1 MNLNKRLILL
11 IIPVTLL
18 SYAVAIYK
26 IYLQEKSVVADAQQQ
41 KITLELSELS
51 GYYSESLTFM
61 KNYLYSL
68 KQRELISRFLNEE
81 YNEYSE
87 LEINESLEDGLA
99 EMGLTESSFTS
110 LALLSAQQYPLF
122 YYENSFDPFATIS
135 PQQMAFVKSGMQQKL
150 VTKSGVINYNRDTS
164 LLIKYILIDS
174 RTLME
179 PLPHQVNYSLAL
191 VIATDPYLFNK
202 KIQEMNAYYETT
214 IEITTERRA
223 LLADTEHT
231 IRLSDG
237 MFIYLQPSAHYNNA
251 KNKRIFVHLFSS
263 FLLMSVLTTGVL
275 LGLIKYYVINPVGKL
290 DRELTELD
298 NNQRDNI
305 NYSDAQDEVGRLSRK
320 FFNLYKDLNV
330 AYLQSKQL
338 AENDQL
344 TQLPN
349 RYLFNKNVGQALE
362 QSKAS
367 NKALSIIYIDLDN
380 FKFVNDKYGHD
391 AGDKL
396 LIAFSQQLQKLV
408 SELQLQYLAYCQA
421 TRLSGDEFAIAIS
434 SDDVATLETTLTDA
448 ILAWFK
454 FGYQFDLG
462 SYPVTTS
469 IGIGR
474 YPEHGVTLDQL
485 ISKADSAMYQAKKQG
500 KNQVCHYS
508 KTLDTQIQRIKQIE
522 QELRKQPFD
531 SEFSL
536 VYMPFVDSDKQSLR
550 GFEALVRWHSSVLG
564 FVGPDEFIPIAENI
578 GLYQVIDR
586 WVIRH
591 AMANYHLISKYVG
604 GEFQLSINLSSAN
617 LNAGLFADEIIS
629 LAQQHQLASNWI
641 EFEITETFNA
651 GTDDDLLLAK
661 LSAYGFNL
669 AIDDFGSGYTSLTQ
683 LVQYPVQKIK
693 FDRLFLNTL
702 LAENKPQIIKPL
714 IDLCHSQSMLV
725 TVEGIETAVM
735 AKWLRDYG
743 CDLLQGYHYGQP
755 MPLESIPRWL
765 AAYQNDTVITI

>member
-18 SYAVAIYK
+18 CYAVAIYN
-26 IYLQEKSVVADAQQQ
+26 IYLQEKNVVVDAQQQ

-68 KQRELISRFLNEE
+68 KQRGLISRFLNEE

-87 LEINESLEDGLA
+87 LELNESLEDGLI

-110 LALLSAQQYPLF
+110 LALLSSQQYPLF
-122 YYENSFDPFATIS
+122 YYENSFDPFASIS
-135 PQQMAFVKSGMQQKL
+135 PQQIAFVKAGMQAKL
-150 VTKSGVINYNRDTS
+150 LAKSGLINYADDTA
-164 LLIKYILIDS
+164 LLIKYVLIDS
-174 RTLME
+174 RTLLV

-202 KIQEMNAYYETT
+202 KIQQMNAYYETT
-214 IEITTERRA
+214 IEITAEPRP
-223 LLADTEHT
+223 LLTATEHT

-237 MFIYLQPSAHYNNA
+237 THIYLQPSAHYNNA
-251 KNKRIFVHLFSS
+251 KIQRILVHLFSA
-263 FLLMSVLTTGVL
+263 FLLMSIFTTAVL

-298 NNQRDNI
+298 DNVRDNI
-305 NYSDAQDEVGRLSRK
+305 SYSNAQDEVGRLSRK
-320 FFNLYKDLNV
+320 FFNLYKDLNL

-349 RYLFNKNVGQALE
+349 RYLFNKNVE
-362 QSKAS
+362 QVLAECKRSKT
-367 NKALSIIYIDLDN
+367 ALSIIYIDLDN
-380 FKFVNDKYGHD
+380 FKFVNDKYGHA

-396 LIAFSQQLQKLV
+396 LIAFSQQLQNLV
-408 SELQLQYLAYCQA
+408 TEQQQQQHFYCQV
-421 TRLSGDEFAIAIS
+421 TRLSGDEFAIAVS
-434 SDDVATLETTLTDA
+434 NEELQTLEMILTDS
-448 ILAWFK
+448 IFEWFK
-454 FGYQFDLG
+454 FGYQVDLG
-462 SYPVTTS
+462 AYPVTAS

-500 KNQVCHYS
+500 KNQLCYYS
-508 KTLDTQIQRIKQIE
+508 KTLDKQIQRVKQIE
-522 QELRKQPFD
+522 QELRKQPFER
-531 SEFSL
+531 EFSL
-536 VYMPFVDSDKQSLR
+536 VYMPFVDSGDKSLK
-550 GFEALVRWHSSVLG
+550 GFEALLRWQSPVLG

-578 GLYQVIDR
+578 GLYQMIDR

-591 AMANYHLISKYVG
+591 AMANYQAISEHVG
-604 GEFQLSINLSSAN
+604 GHFQLSINLSSAN
-617 LNAGLFADEIIS
+617 LNSVLFADEIIA
-629 LAQQHQLASNWI
+629 LAQEYQLESNWI
-641 EFEITETFNA
+641 EFEITETYDA
-651 GTDDDLLLAK
+651 GHNQELLLAK

-669 AIDDFGSGYTSLTQ
+669 AIDDFGSGYTSITQ

-714 IDLCHSQSMLV
+714 IDLCHSQSMSV
-725 TVEGIETAVM
+725 TAEGIETEAM
-735 AKWLRDYG
+735 SSWLTDYQ
-743 CDLLQGYHYGQP
+743 CDLLQGYHYGKP
-755 MPLESIPRWL
+755 MVLAEIPIWL
-765 AAYQNDTVITI
+765 ANR

>member
-1 MNLNKRLILL
+1 MNLNKRLVLL

-18 SYAVAIYK
+18 SYALAIYN
-26 IYLQEKSVVADAQQQ
+26 IYQQERSVVADAQQQ

-51 GYYSESLTFM
+51 GYYNESLTFM

-68 KQRELISRFLNEE
+68 KQRGLISRFLNEE

-87 LEINESLEDGLA
+87 LELNESLEDALV

-122 YYENSFDPFATIS
+122 YYENSLDPFAAIS
-135 PQQMAFVKSGMQQKL
+135 PLQMEFVKTGVEHKLLSQSGI
-150 VTKSGVINYNRDTS
+150 INYDSDTA

-174 RTLME
+174 RTLMN
-179 PLPHQVNYSLAL
+179 PLPHQINYSLAL

-202 KIQEMNAYYETT
+202 KIQLMNGYYETK
-214 IEITTERRA
+214 IEVTK
-223 LLADTEHT
+223 LLRPLVAETEHR

-237 MFIYLQPSAHYNNA
+237 MYIYLQPSAHYNNA
-251 KNKRIFVHLFSS
+251 KVERILVNLFSA
-263 FLLMSVLTTGVL
+263 FLIMSILTTAVL
-275 LGLIKYYVINPVGKL
+275 LVLIKYYVINPVGKL

-298 NNQRDNI
+298 NHQRDNI
-305 NYSDAQDEVGRLSRK
+305 SYSHAQDEVGRVSRK
-320 FFNLYKDLNV
+320 FFNLYKDLNF

-349 RYLFNKNVGQALE
+349 RYLFNKNVE
-362 QSKAS
+362 QVLAECKRAET
-367 NKALSIIYIDLDN
+367 ALSIIYIDLDN

-396 LIAFSQQLQKLV
+396 LIAFSQQLQSLV
-408 SELQLQYLAYCQA
+408 AEQPSQYNFYCQA
-421 TRLSGDEFAIAIS
+421 TRLSGDEFAIAVS
-434 SDDVATLETTLTDA
+434 ADNLPALEVLLTDA
-448 ILAWFK
+448 ILEWFK
-454 FGYQFDLG
+454 FGYQIDLG
-462 SYPVTTS
+462 TYPVTAS

-474 YPEHGVTLDQL
+474 YPEHGSTLDQL

-500 KNQVCHYS
+500 KNQLCYYS
-508 KTLDTQIQRIKQIE
+508 QTLDAQIQRVKQVE
-522 QELRKQPFD
+522 SELRKQPFD
-531 SEFSL
+531 REFSL
-536 VYMPFVDSDKQSLR
+536 VYMPFVAGKDKSLK
-550 GFEALVRWHSSVLG
+550 GFEALVRWHSPTLG

-578 GLYQVIDR
+578 GLYQEVDR

-591 AMANYHLISKYVG
+591 AMANYHAISAHVG
-604 GEFQLSINLSSAN
+604 NDFQLSINISSAN
-617 LNAGLFADEIIS
+617 LNSATLADEIIA
-629 LAQQHQLASNWI
+629 LAQEYQVAADCI
-641 EFEITETFNA
+641 EFEITETFEA
-651 GTDDDLLLAK
+651 GQYHDLLLAK
-661 LSAYGFNL
+661 LREYGFNL
-669 AIDDFGSGYTSLTQ
+669 AIDDFGSGYTSITQ

-702 LAENKPQIIKPL
+702 IAEDKQQIIKPL

-725 TVEGIETAVM
+725 TAEGIENEAMST
-735 AKWLRDYG
+735 WLTDYQ

-755 MPLESIPRWL
+755 MTLAKIPTWL
-765 AAYQNDTVITI
+765 ANYQHDTV